1 MDQEDR
7 TMTLNTTNRPDARR
21 QLLVILVSAVLI
33 VVISGLVTIAAS
45 AGGVPAGPLPAPPPV
60 IG

>member
-1 MDQEDR
+1 
-7 TMTLNTTNRPDARR
+7 MTLHTTSRPDARR

-33 VVISGLVTIAAS
+33 LVISSLFTIAAS

>member
-1 MDQEDR
+1 
-7 TMTLNTTNRPDARR
+7 MTLHTTNRPDARR

-33 VVISGLVTIAAS
+33 VVISALVTIVAS
-45 AGGVPAGPLPAPPPV
+45 AGGVPAGPLPAPPLV